1 MFIVHPR
8 VPILKCSPFIHP
20 QRTEPSVRCCDL
32 SNVSRNLVHPGW
44 NDQVSAI
51 CCPRHEQICC
61 QRHHEQT
68 KGTACLGKNCIFLVK
83 NFRYLVTSRLGWTE
97 NVQPLGVTLNCD
109 LLSAWS
115 LLLKARNGL
124 GCNWEFIMR
133 HWYLPSEAS
142 YGKNWHMTWLV
153 FKSDLVSFKSDP
165 VSFKSDPVSIKM
177 TWLV

>member
-68 KGTACLGKNCIFLVK
+68 KGTACLGKNCIFFGQEFSLSGDFSTRVNRKCPAIRSDVKLRSLVSMIASPK
-83 NFRYLVTSRLGWTE
+83 SKEWVGL
-97 NVQPLGVTLNCD
+97 QLGVYHETLI
-109 LLSAWS
+109 STFS
-115 LLLKARNGL
+115 
-124 GCNWEFIMR
+124 
-133 HWYLPSEAS
+133 SELRQKLT
-142 YGKNWHMTWLV
+142 Y
-153 FKSDLVSFKSDP
+153 DLVSF
-165 VSFKSDPVSIKM
+165 
-177 TWLV
+177 